1 MIAAS
6 SAAAPAGMCNW
17 AQPADQSDGT
27 MHAPTMMGMNMTATE
42 SAKTTTATAVSAAE
56 VPGPASQRLIAQLR
70 ELVTALDRRVP
81 HLKGTVEDD
90 IARDAAALRDKAR
103 ERIAELERSRE

>member
-1 MIAAS
+1 
-6 SAAAPAGMCNW
+6 
-17 AQPADQSDGT
+17 
-27 MHAPTMMGMNMTATE
+27 MTANPSARAITSATE
-42 SAKTTTATAVSAAE
+42 VDAAD
-56 VPGPASQRLIAQLR
+56 VPGPASRRLIAQLR

-81 HLKGTVEDD
+81 HLKGTIEAD